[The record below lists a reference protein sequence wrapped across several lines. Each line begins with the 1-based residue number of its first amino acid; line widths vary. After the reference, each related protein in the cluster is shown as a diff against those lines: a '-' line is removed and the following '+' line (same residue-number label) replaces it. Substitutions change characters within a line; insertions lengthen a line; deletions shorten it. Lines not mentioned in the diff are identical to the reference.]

1 MRKKSTGMKVFT
13 VFNYLFLAFLA
24 VSCLLPI
31 VNQLAISFS
40 SSAAVAAG
48 EVGLWPVDFTLD
60 SYKYMADKAE
70 YWKSLL
76 VSVERVLLAVPM
88 SMLVCVLA
96 AFPLSRL
103 DREFPAR
110 KVYIWIFVI
119 PMLIG
124 GGLIPS
130 YMVVRETKLINSIWA
145 LVVPNCVNVFNVILL
160 MNFFRSLPKELEEAA
175 YVDGAGY
182 WRTMIQVIMPMAKP
196 SIVTVILFNFLAFW
210 NEYIISMTLLTRP
223 EIKTLPVGLMNLMAA
238 QKSAVQY
245 GQMYAGLVIVMIPT
259 LILYICV
266 QKKLTQGMTLG
277 GLKG

>member
-76 VSVERVLLAVPM
+76 VSVELVLLAVPM

-160 MNFFRSLPKELEEAA
+160 MNFFRSLPKEL
-175 YVDGAGY
+175 
-182 WRTMIQVIMPMAKP
+182 
-196 SIVTVILFNFLAFW
+196 
-210 NEYIISMTLLTRP
+210 
-223 EIKTLPVGLMNLMAA
+223 
-238 QKSAVQY
+238 
-245 GQMYAGLVIVMIPT
+245 
-259 LILYICV
+259 
-266 QKKLTQGMTLG
+266 
-277 GLKG
+277 